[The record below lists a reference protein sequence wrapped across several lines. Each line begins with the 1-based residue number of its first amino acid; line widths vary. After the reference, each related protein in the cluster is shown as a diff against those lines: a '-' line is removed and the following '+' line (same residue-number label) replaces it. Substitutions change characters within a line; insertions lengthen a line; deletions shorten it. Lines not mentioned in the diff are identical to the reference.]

1 MIKNKL
7 KKFIFATLTNLT
19 ALGFLLPVTA
29 QQMPVTIGIP
39 LPLSGDFKEFGI
51 MMKNSFEMAQES
63 VNEAG
68 GINGRSINIVFADDE
83 GKVASVKSAFD
94 KLVAANPVM
103 LVGGYAS
110 DPTYQLARMAQEA
123 NLPFLVCTAS
133 ADKITQRGWKNIYR
147 LNPPVSEYTK
157 GLEDFWIKNYRPKS
171 MAIINEN
178 SMFGTSGA
186 IRMIE
191 FCRDKA
197 IEIRAHINYDPT
209 LAEATGYF
217 RSLLA
222 PLTEEPPDVIYM
234 IAYLKDAVALV
245 KQLREYNIKSL
256 LCGGAGGFTLE
267 EFIIGA
273 GGAANYLLTA
283 ALWSEHVRYPKAS
296 KYYTQYV
303 ERYSNSPDY
312 HGAEAYSA
320 LLVAAEALKRS
331 KSFRPQDIRDAL
343 NQLYMMT
350 PFGPVKFY
358 SYEDFERQNS
368 INTLVLQIINGKF
381 ETIWPLDAASARF
394 VLPQKNDHGEQE

>member
-1 MIKNKL
+1 M
-7 KKFIFATLTNLT
+7 
-19 ALGFLLPVTA
+19 GFFMPAAA

-39 LPLSGDFKEFGI
+39 LPLSGNFNEFGI
-51 MMKNSFEMAQES
+51 LMKNSFEMALES
-63 VNEAG
+63 INEAG
-68 GINGRSINIVFADDE
+68 GINGRSLNIVYADDE

-94 KLVAANPVM
+94 KLVAAKPAM

-110 DPTYQLARMAQEA
+110 DPTYELARMAQEA
-123 NLPFLVCTAS
+123 DIPFLICTAS

-171 MAIINEN
+171 MVIINEN

-197 IEIRAHINYDPT
+197 IEIRAQINYDQA
-209 LAEATGYF
+209 LATATGYF

-234 IAYLKDAVALV
+234 IAYLTDAVALV
-245 KQLREYNIKSL
+245 KQLREFNIKSL

-267 EFIIGA
+267 ELIIKA

-283 ALWSEHVRYPKAS
+283 ALWSKQVRYPGAGE
-296 KYYTQYV
+296 YYTHYT
-303 ERYSNSPDY
+303 ERYSKSPDY

-331 KSFRPQDIRDAL
+331 KSFSPHDIRDEL
-343 NQLYMMT
+343 NQIYMMT

-394 VLPQKNDHGEQE
+394 VLP

>member
-1 MIKNKL
+1 MTKIKFR
-7 KKFIFATLTNLT
+7 KFIFAALIGFT
-19 ALGFLLPVTA
+19 AIGFLLPAAA
-29 QQMPVTIGIP
+29 QQMTVTIGIP
-39 LPLSGDFKEFGI
+39 LPLSGNLNEFGI
-51 MMKNSFEMAQES
+51 LMKNSFEMAQES

-68 GINGRSINIVFADDE
+68 GINGRPLNIVFADDE

-94 KLVAANPVM
+94 KLIAAKPVM

-110 DPTYQLARMAQEA
+110 DPTYLLARMAQEA
-123 NLPFLVCTAS
+123 DIPFLVCTAS

-157 GLEDFWIKNYRPKS
+157 GLEDFWIKNYKPRS
-171 MAIINEN
+171 MVIINEN

-197 IEIRAHINYDPT
+197 IEIRAHINYDQA
-209 LAEATGYF
+209 LATATGYF

-234 IAYLKDAVALV
+234 IAYLTDAVALV
-245 KQLREYNIKSL
+245 KQLRELNIKSL
-256 LCGGAGGFTLE
+256 LCGGAGGFTLD
-267 EFIIGA
+267 EFIIKA
-273 GGAANYLLTA
+273 GGAADDLLTA
-283 ALWSEHVRYPKAS
+283 ALWSEHVRYPGAGE
-296 KYYTQYV
+296 YYTQYT
-303 ERYSNSPDY
+303 ERYSKSPDY

-331 KSFRPQDIRDAL
+331 KSFSPHDIRDEL
-343 NQLYMMT
+343 NQIYMMT

-394 VLPQKNDHGEQE
+394 VLP